1 MTELLHKLYPVEG
14 PSEREDVKALFPP
27 MINEDFK
34 ILEDSMAYRPVGTP
48 FVLLFFQGGGQV
60 EGN

>member
-1 MTELLHKLYPVEG
+1 
-14 PSEREDVKALFPP
+14 

-48 FVLLFFQGGGQV
+48 FVLLFFQGEAV
-60 EGN
+60 WGNGD